1 MGAKTVEENFAT
13 GIAVRSKDYKYNG
26 VVENIEYDNSGENA
40 AVKITLKEALAN
52 DGEYML
58 QIYASAFILD
68 GCQTSS
74 EIKVNYTVDK
84 TVGVDGVDGIK
95 ADGNGKY
102 TVTNLS
108 GIVVLRDANAA
119 ALRSLPT
126 GLYIVNGKKV
136 LLNK

>member
-1 MGAKTVEENFAT
+1 M
-13 GIAVRSKDYKYNG
+13 
-26 VVENIEYDNSGENA
+26 VENIEYDNSGENA